1 MVSIQVHVREAAF
14 YSHHNWNSRAD
25 INKEE
30 TTQDTINIAMKK
42 LCQGYGIEFIDLLF
56 LLIIWTNQHKLFQ

>member
-14 YSHHNWNSRAD
+14 YSHHNWNSVAD

-30 TTQDTINIAMKK
+30 TTQDTFNIAMKNYVK
-42 LCQGYGIEFIDLLF
+42 GMALNLLTF
-56 LLIIWTNQHKLFQ
+56 YFY